1 MTTYKTHSFVPYPF
15 CRLFNTNM
23 SKPAIVL
30 VPGAWHKPQHLHKV
44 IDGLE
49 KSGYEAHGVALAS
62 VDSEVPITS
71 WDKDAEGVR
80 KVIVKNLDAGKDVI
94 VIAHSYGGFVMSE
107 AVKGL
112 GKKAR
117 KESQGLET
125 GVLRLIYMC
134 AVAPRKGETVQDK
147 TKPATEQEA
156 NMAARQMGSMK
167 LAEVCYDPMITIAPW
182 KRMRRVKCGTFLTPN
197 NFPVRNHASL
207 QRARG
212 SKDGQRN
219 ALQSLFGRR
228 HRSCNCSG
236 GIFPSRPAVGACHI
250 HRLSR
255 DTKYIYPLR
264 ERPRPGAVGSRE
276 DDRRR

>member
-1 MTTYKTHSFVPYPF
+1 
-15 CRLFNTNM
+15 M

-49 KSGYEAHGVALAS
+49 KSGYEAHAVALAS
-62 VDSEVPITS
+62 VDSEVPIAS

-80 KVIVKNLDAGKDVI
+80 EVIVKNLDAGKDVI

-117 KESQGLET
+117 KENQGLES

-167 LAEVCYDPMITIAPW
+167 IAEV
-182 KRMRRVKCGTFLTPN
+182 
-197 NFPVRNHASL
+197 
-207 QRARG
+207 
-212 SKDGQRN
+212 
-219 ALQSLFGRR
+219 
-228 HRSCNCSG
+228 
-236 GIFPSRPAVGACHI
+236 
-250 HRLSR
+250 
-255 DTKYIYPLR
+255 
-264 ERPRPGAVGSRE
+264 
-276 DDRRR
+276 